1 MLGQSGNEKLRPQQG
16 SLWNGLPEI
25 GPDRGRARRQEERP
39 RSNLFLAVMP
49 DQTAAMQAS
58 ETGRDIVRRHEAA
71 SHALRPRDNLHVT
84 LNPIGSYLTLSE
96 TDVFTV
102 SEVMSSLRAAP
113 FEVSFDRIASF
124 ANGERR
130 LMVLCNAIRSEEL
143 MDLHVQLA
151 KEMWAAGMTFT
162 YNPRFMPHMTLSY
175 GDTEIAE
182 TVLAE
187 PIRWMVREV
196 VLIHSL
202 VGESRYE
209 YLGRWP
215 LSDEAAGHGLS

>member
-16 SLWNGLPEI
+16 SLWNALPEI
-25 GPDRGRARRQEERP
+25 GPERGRARHHQEKAH
-39 RSNLFLAVMP
+39 SNLFLAVMP
-49 DQTAAMQAS
+49 DQAAAMQAS
-58 ETGRDIVRRHEAA
+58 ETGRELVRRYDGA
-71 SHALRPRDNLHVT
+71 SHAMRPRDNLHVT
-84 LNPIGSYLTLSE
+84 LNPVGGYLKLSE

-113 FEVSFDRIASF
+113 FEVSFDRIANF
-124 ANGERR
+124 ANGNRN

-175 GDTEIAE
+175 GDAEIAE

-187 PIRWMVREV
+187 PIRWMVRQV

-215 LSDEAAGHGLS
+215 LSDDGAGSVLS

>member
-25 GPDRGRARRQEERP
+25 GPDRGRARGHEEKG
-39 RSNLFLAVMP
+39 RSNVFLAVMP
-49 DQTAAMQAS
+49 DQPAAMQAW
-58 ETGRDIVRRHEAA
+58 EAGQELGHRHGL
-71 SHALRPRDNLHVT
+71 SHAMRPRETLHVT

-96 TDVFTV
+96 TDIFTV
-102 SEVMSSLRAAP
+102 SEVMSSLRGAP
-113 FEVSFDRIASF
+113 FEVSFDRVASF

-175 GDTEIAE
+175 GETEIPE

-187 PIRWMVREV
+187 PVRWMVREV
-196 VLIHSL
+196 VLVHSL

-215 LSDEAAGHGLS
+215 LCDDAG